1 MTPLLIGLCLKII
14 VTLIFVSVPF
24 CLFSKDKIDGILKI
38 NGDSLGLYRI
48 YGAAVT
54 ALLVGYVGAIY
65 QHLNGIFPTEIIL
78 MGIAS
83 NAGATM
89 AMLSTGMYKQNKLL
103 TAFFGAITIFLVFS
117 IFNPAAVS

>member
-54 ALLVGYVGAIY
+54 ALLVGYGGAIY